1 MTNVQ
6 FYNSSEIYVRI
17 LEQRSETDYAALVE
31 AVGAYSANGRVLDY
45 GCGVGLLAKMLAERG
60 YSVTGV
66 DISERFIGA
75 AREKFAGIPGLEFEV
90 MNDLPLRFEVGAFDI
105 VVTSSALEHCT
116 GVDAILLEFMRIL
129 RKGGLLVIET
139 PNMISP
145 LSRVKLI
152 VQRLIGRRKKF
163 HRFGTP
169 AFLVTSLFYLA
180 KKLVLRKCEFI
191 YVTPEYSAFSEA
203 DEDVSYLSNPLDYY
217 FFLRDRGFKILG
229 LSRSRGLIRKF
240 VSERLP
246 YLAGG
251 VLVVA
256 RRP

>member
-6 FYNSSEIYVRI
+6 FYNSSETYVRI
-17 LEQRSETDYAALVE
+17 LEQRSESDYDSLME
-31 AVGAYSANGRVLDY
+31 AIVAHGANGTVLDY

-60 YSVTGV
+60 YSVTGI

-75 AREKFAGIPGLEFEV
+75 AREKFAGIPGLTFEV
-90 MNDLPLRFEVGAFDI
+90 MHDLPLRFEDGAFDV
-105 VVTSSALEHCT
+105 VVTSSVLEHCI
-116 GVDAILLEFMRIL
+116 GVDAILLEFMRLL
-129 RKGGLLVIET
+129 RKDGLLVIET

-145 LSRVKLI
+145 LSRMKLI
-152 VQRLIGRRKKF
+152 VQRLIGRRKTF

-169 AFLVTSLFYLA
+169 AFLLKSMFYLA
-180 KKLVLRKCEFI
+180 KKFVLRKCEFI
-191 YVTPEYSAFSEA
+191 YVTPEYNAFSEA

-240 VSERLP
+240 ISERFP